1 MKKPKKTKKQ
11 QKKRNPQDATLRNI
25 AALKKRVTAL
35 EQHAEW
41 LNERN
46 RLTDRY
52 IADFCARVAALEERA
67 APLLKYLQENQIG
80 VWAPAK
86 KEGNK

>member
-25 AALKKRVTAL
+25 TALKKRVTAL

-46 RLTDRY
+46 RLNDRCFA
-52 IADFCARVAALEERA
+52 ILSARVYVFEGRVE
-67 APLLKYLQENQIG
+67 PLLKYFEENQIG

>member
-1 MKKPKKTKKQ
+1 MKKPKK

-25 AALKKRVTAL
+25 TALKKRVKEL
-35 EQHAEW
+35 EQFAEW
-41 LNERN
+41 LTETN
-46 RLTDRY
+46 RLTQLHF
-52 IADFCARVAALEERA
+52 AGFFMRVAELEKRVT
-67 APLLKYLQENQIG
+67 PLLEYFEENQIG

>member
-25 AALKKRVTAL
+25 TALKKRVAAL

-41 LNERN
+41 LNEVN
-46 RLTDRY
+46 RLSDRY
-52 IADFCARVAALEERA
+52 IANCCARVAALVERV
-67 APLLKYLQENQIG
+67 APLLKYFEENQIG